1 MRVGIALVML
11 TVATPVYAQTVGSTS
26 GASSI
31 VDINNPANT
40 TAHVITAPTVAAPG
54 LAAAGIET
62 CLGSAS
68 GGLSVMGGGITFGAT
83 KVDEGCTIRL
93 LARQLFAFGLHKAAL
108 ALMCQDRRVATRW
121 TSPGRPARRPRPTAA
136 SISPAHRKTCR
147 HLNRKSSAH
156 SRRRRHRFAT
166 TPVATLSI
174 SDMPKTMRPS
184 KRHFILQLRRSPRSR
199 RKNKPGSTEPRT
211 FTDPASS
218 PRRTRFRGGL
228 RDEPIP
234 VRHK

>member
-1 MRVGIALVML
+1 MRVWIALVML

-40 TAHVITAPTVAAPG
+40 TAHVITTPTVAAPG

-108 ALMCQDRRVATRW
+108 ALMCQDRRVADAMDVAG
-121 TSPGRPARRPRPTAA
+121 SPCPAPPADGSEHLASASEDLSPSQPQVVGTFAA
-136 SISPAHRKTCR
+136 APAPVRNNTGGYALDLR
-147 HLNRKSSAH
+147 HAENDAPVQAPLYLA
-156 SRRRRHRFAT
+156 AA
-166 TPVATLSI
+166 PVAPVSQEEQAWFDRA
-174 SDMPKTMRPS
+174 SDV
-184 KRHFILQLRRSPRSR
+184 H
-199 RKNKPGSTEPRT
+199 
-211 FTDPASS
+211 
-218 PRRTRFRGGL
+218 
-228 RDEPIP
+228 
-234 VRHK
+234 

>member
-1 MRVGIALVML
+1 MRVWIALVML

-40 TAHVITAPTVAAPG
+40 TAHVITTPTIAAPG

-93 LARQLFAFGLHKAAL
+93 LARQLFAFGLRRAAL
-108 ALMCQDRRVATRW
+108 ALMCQDQRVADAMGVAG
-121 TSPGRPARRPRPTAA
+121 SPCPAPLPDGNEHLA
-136 SISPAHRKTCR
+136 SA
-147 HLNRKSSAH
+147 
-156 SRRRRHRFAT
+156 
-166 TPVATLSI
+166 
-174 SDMPKTMRPS
+174 
-184 KRHFILQLRRSPRSR
+184 
-199 RKNKPGSTEPRT
+199 PG
-211 FTDPASS
+211 DPAPSQPLAVS
-218 PRRTRFRGGL
+218 ASALEPAPVPNNPGGYIL
-228 RDEPIP
+228 DLKHAEIDVP
-234 VRHK
+234 VQAVIHLAAAPAAPVSQQEQAWFDRASDVN